1 MAKRHNYKEI
11 DRTAEFNWRSERLAI
26 AQKMGYKY
34 ISESIVKTYR
44 KLKSGVATSLYLG
57 GIVGAPGILLFL
69 KKIGE
74 IKRKEGE
81 TDGANV

>member
-1 MAKRHNYKEI
+1 MAKRHNYQKI
-11 DRTAEFNWRSERLAI
+11 DQAMEFNWRAERLAI
-26 AQKMGYKY
+26 AQQRGYQY

-44 KLKSGVATSLYLG
+44 KLKSGVATSIYLG

-74 IKRKEGE
+74 IKKE
-81 TDGANV
+81 D